1 MSIFKKQLP
10 EYYDW
15 MYVDGYTP
23 EECLEAARRT
33 LKEEIEVRKDQKKLE
48 EIASK
53 ELESFIEEQLQKLIS
68 QLNFNDNK

>member
-15 MYVDGYTP
+15 MHVDGYTP

-33 LKEEIEVRKDQKKLE
+33 LKEEIEVRKDQKELE

-53 ELESFIEEQLQKLIS
+53 ELESFIEEQLEKLIS